1 MAYKEDARERL
12 RRTNPT
18 ALAQCDELDRIV
30 SEAIGAPISGEVIIT
45 EDMTDEEALMQI
57 IESELKDGAPLEQ
70 AEKTAKEILKTIR
83 QWEKEWEEE
92 DRNNFLKT
100 PEIPEISGTA

>member
-1 MAYKEDARERL
+1 MAYKENVRERL
-12 RRTNPT
+12 RRTNPQ
-18 ALAQCDELDRIV
+18 ALAELDELDRIV
-30 SEAIGAPISGEVIIT
+30 SEAIGEPVKGFTIT

-57 IESELKDGAPLEQ
+57 IESELKDGASLEQ
-70 AEKTAKEILKTIR
+70 AEKTAQEMLKTIR

-92 DRNNFLKT
+92 DRNNFLRP

>member
-1 MAYKEDARERL
+1 MAHKEDVRERL

-30 SEAIGAPISGEVIIT
+30 SEAIGEPVTGFTIT
-45 EDMTDEEALMQI
+45 EDMTDEEILMQL
-57 IESELKDGAPLEQ
+57 IESQLKQGYSLKDAEAIARDQLEVF
-70 AEKTAKEILKTIR
+70 K

-92 DRNNFLKT
+92 DRNNFLRP

>member
-1 MAYKEDARERL
+1 MAYKENVRERL
-12 RRTNPT
+12 RRTNPQ
-18 ALAQCDELDRIV
+18 ALAELDELDRIV
-30 SEAIGAPISGEVIIT
+30 SEAIGEPVKGFTIT

-57 IESELKDGAPLEQ
+57 IESELKDGIPLEQ
-70 AEKTAKEILKTIR
+70 AEENAKEMLKIIR

-92 DRNNFLKT
+92 DRNNFPGV